1 LDSSI
6 DKDLGLDSL
15 SRAELVGRLEQCFE
29 VSLPERTFASAESP
43 RDLLTA
49 VISAHPSTIGFRRA
63 QPVAIAPTAAKAVPW
78 EARTWIEVMAWHAA
92 VHPERPHLKF
102 YDDRDQGEQL
112 TYRELYSEACRLAA
126 GLMSQ
131 AVDPGSTVAIMLP
144 TGKHYFF
151 SFCGILLSGCIPV
164 PLYPPPRAA
173 RIQEHLSRNV
183 GILRNAGVEAL
194 ITAAEILPVARL
206 LAASVESLRV
216 ITTPENLAGTA
227 DPHFMVAEVDE
238 DDLALIQYTSGSTG
252 EAKGAAL
259 THGNLL
265 ANVRAMATVLEAKPE
280 DVFVSWLPLY
290 HDMGLIGAWLGS
302 LHHGVPLVIMSPLT
316 FLARPVRWLRAIST
330 YGGTLSGG
338 PNFAYE
344 LCVRRIDAKEVEGLD
359 LSSWRVAFNGAEPVN
374 PDTLDRFFER
384 FKAQGFRREAML
396 PVYGLA
402 ENCVGLCFPQIARGP
417 RIETISRRLLQ
428 TTEEA
433 VPVATDDPSALRLAS
448 CGSPL
453 PGHEIRVVDFS
464 DRELPERKQGRLQFR
479 GPSAT
484 KGYYRNPQATRLL
497 FDGDWLN
504 TGDLGYLAGGDVF
517 VTGRS
522 KDLVIRAGRNIH
534 PAELESVIGTIPGL
548 RADHVAAFG
557 APNAQSGT
565 ERLVIVAETRKHS
578 SADAEALRARINEL
592 TTDLIG
598 APADEVILAPPNAI
612 PRTPSGKIRRSACR
626 ELWSEGRLGVTAPP
640 RWLTQLRLLKTVA
653 LPVARRALGSLRANL
668 FAFYAWSLV
677 VIMAPFIWTAVVVS
691 PDVAWSWRATRLGA
705 RLLARLTG
713 TSLAVRGL
721 DNIPAPGEA
730 CVMTANHAS
739 YVDVLALVAALPRP
753 VSFVAKA
760 ELSRSFFT
768 RLPLTRLGTLFVER
782 FDPQKGLEDYRQLAR
797 ASRREFPLLFFPEGT
812 FRRMPGL
819 LPFHMGAFA
828 AAAAANLPIVPVVLR
843 GTRSILRSGSWFPRP
858 GRITLTI
865 CPPIR
870 PEASGHRWRIAL
882 KLRDTV
888 RQAMLQHCGEPDLQ
902 NEPY

>member
-1 LDSSI
+1 
-6 DKDLGLDSL
+6 
-15 SRAELVGRLEQCFE
+15 
-29 VSLPERTFASAESP
+29 
-43 RDLLTA
+43 
-49 VISAHPSTIGFRRA
+49 
-63 QPVAIAPTAAKAVPW
+63 
-78 EARTWIEVMAWHAA
+78 
-92 VHPERPHLKF
+92 
-102 YDDRDQGEQL
+102 
-112 TYRELYSEACRLAA
+112 
-126 GLMSQ
+126 
-131 AVDPGSTVAIMLP
+131 
-144 TGKHYFF
+144 
-151 SFCGILLSGCIPV
+151 
-164 PLYPPPRAA
+164 
-173 RIQEHLSRNV
+173 
-183 GILRNAGVEAL
+183 
-194 ITAAEILPVARL
+194 
-206 LAASVESLRV
+206 
-216 ITTPENLAGTA
+216 
-227 DPHFMVAEVDE
+227 
-238 DDLALIQYTSGSTG
+238 
-252 EAKGAAL
+252 
-259 THGNLL
+259 
-265 ANVRAMATVLEAKPE
+265 
-280 DVFVSWLPLY
+280 
-290 HDMGLIGAWLGS
+290 
-302 LHHGVPLVIMSPLT
+302 
-316 FLARPVRWLRAIST
+316 
-330 YGGTLSGG
+330 
-338 PNFAYE
+338 
-344 LCVRRIDAKEVEGLD
+344 
-359 LSSWRVAFNGAEPVN
+359 
-374 PDTLDRFFER
+374 
-384 FKAQGFRREAML
+384 
-396 PVYGLA
+396 
-402 ENCVGLCFPQIARGP
+402 
-417 RIETISRRLLQ
+417 
-428 TTEEA
+428 
-433 VPVATDDPSALRLAS
+433 
-448 CGSPL
+448 
-453 PGHEIRVVDFS
+453 
-464 DRELPERKQGRLQFR
+464 
-479 GPSAT
+479 
-484 KGYYRNPQATRLL
+484 
-497 FDGDWLN
+497 
-504 TGDLGYLAGGDVF
+504 
-517 VTGRS
+517 
-522 KDLVIRAGRNIH
+522 
-534 PAELESVIGTIPGL
+534 
-548 RADHVAAFG
+548 
-557 APNAQSGT
+557 
-565 ERLVIVAETRKHS
+565 VIVAETRKHS

-797 ASRREFPLLFFPEGT
+797 ASRRKLPLLFFPEGT

-902 NEPY
+902 NERY